1 MGTRNRRANNAAF
14 GASPQGFGP
23 DDPLRTPQIGQ
34 VTGQERPKTPPVWP
48 YRDHGPRPRPGS
60 HANVRRRAKVTQ
72 SWALVTWIV
81 ACCPRLHRLVVRTAA
96 ALRGNPGDVAVG
108 VLYVAGFAVDAV
120 LGVDLEARA
129 RTFLDPL
136 IDAGRTITTR
146 GTGKHVVLGGL
157 LEVHV
162 RDLEMNRLVLLM
174 IGIGQEHRRELVEGN
189 LAVRLRV
196 GPGRVGLGRIER
208 RAIGLRV
215 RLGAEQ

>member
-1 MGTRNRRANNAAF
+1 MDRGRVFTR
-14 GASPQGFGP
+14 
-23 DDPLRTPQIGQ
+23 TC
-34 VTGQERPKTPPVWP
+34 VT
-48 YRDHGPRPRPGS
+48 RPRSRNIGRIGPWPRGS
-60 HANVRRRAKVTQ
+60 WLADA
-72 SWALVTWIV
+72 
-81 ACCPRLHRLVVRTAA
+81 RLHRLVVWTAA
-96 ALRGNPGDVAVG
+96 ALRGNPGNVAVG

-136 IDAGRTITTR
+136 IDAGRAITIR

-162 RDLEMNRLVLLM
+162 RDLEMDRLVLLM

-196 GPGRVGLGRIER
+196 GSRRVGLGRIER
-208 RAIGLRV
+208 RAI
-215 RLGAEQ
+215 

>member
-81 ACCPRLHRLVVRTAA
+81 ACCPRLHRLVVRAAA

-108 VLYVAGFAVDAV
+108 VLHVAGFAVDAV
-120 LGVDLEARA
+120 LGVDLVA
-129 RTFLDPL
+129 RTCALLDPL
-136 IDAGRTITTR
+136 VDASRAIAVR
-146 GTGKHVVLGGL
+146 GTSEDIVLGRL
-157 LEVHV
+157 LEIHV
-162 RDLEMNRLVLLM
+162 GNLEMNRLVLLM
-174 IGIGQEHRRELVEGN
+174 IGVGQEHG
-189 LAVRLRV
+189 
-196 GPGRVGLGRIER
+196 
-208 RAIGLRV
+208 
-215 RLGAEQ
+215 